1 MCCRAFFFVFGLF
14 RVGALGKRH
23 QHLEA
28 LTGLGLT
35 FPIITIIT
43 AFTNLFGA
51 GGAPLCSIARGEGD
65 EQKAQKIMGNSFF
78 MLVLAGVILTVLC
91 LVFQKPVLYLFGA
104 SDETY
109 PYASAYLTIYLLGTV
124 FVMIGL
130 GMNPFITSQG
140 FGRTGMMTVGLGAV
154 VNIVL
159 DPVFIFAL
167 DMGVRGA
174 ALATVIA
181 QGCSAVWVL
190 KFLTGRRAILRLR
203 LRNLALSA
211 GRVKSIVALGLSG
224 FFMNLTNSLVQ
235 VVCNATLQ
243 AYGGDLYVG
252 VMTIINSLREVF
264 FMPVQGLTNGAQ
276 PVMSFNYG
284 AGQYDRVK
292 KAIKFTAATGV
303 IMFTVLWG
311 IVTVFPAFFVHI
323 FNSDPKMI
331 EACVPVMHIYFFGL
345 FMMSLQFCGQSIFVA
360 LGKAKYAIFFS
371 IFRKIIIV
379 VPLTILLPGMWNLGT
394 NGVFAAEPV
403 SNFVGGAACF
413 ITMLCVVMPELNGKK
428 KKSQVV

>member
-1 MCCRAFFFVFGLF
+1 
-14 RVGALGKRH
+14 
-23 QHLEA
+23 
-28 LTGLGLT
+28 
-35 FPIITIIT
+35 
-43 AFTNLFGA
+43 
-51 GGAPLCSIARGEGD
+51 
-65 EQKAQKIMGNSFF
+65 
-78 MLVLAGVILTVLC
+78 
-91 LVFQKPVLYLFGA
+91 
-104 SDETY
+104 
-109 PYASAYLTIYLLGTV
+109 
-124 FVMIGL
+124 
-130 GMNPFITSQG
+130 
-140 FGRTGMMTVGLGAV
+140 
-154 VNIVL
+154 
-159 DPVFIFAL
+159 
-167 DMGVRGA
+167 
-174 ALATVIA
+174 
-181 QGCSAVWVL
+181 
-190 KFLTGRRAILRLR
+190 
-203 LRNLALSA
+203 
-211 GRVKSIVALGLSG
+211 
-224 FFMNLTNSLVQ
+224 
-235 VVCNATLQ
+235 
-243 AYGGDLYVG
+243 
-252 VMTIINSLREVF
+252 
-264 FMPVQGLTNGAQ
+264 MPAMGLTNGAQ